1 MCHSDSWKQPYL
13 DFTGHPPRMAYN
25 IIGRFGRNLT
35 TGTDHRLLKSSVT
48 ENEVREVL
56 CIALLHLLLLTH
68 RQGNFI
74 HHLSVQLRRSY
85 ENYYHSDGQSDHV
98 P

>member
-1 MCHSDSWKQPYL
+1 
-13 DFTGHPPRMAYN
+13 MAYN

-35 TGTDHRLLKSSVT
+35 TGTDHRAFEASVT

-56 CIALLHLLLLTH
+56 CIALLHLSLTH

-85 ENYYHSDGQSDHV
+85 EKTTTILMDSQIMSPEEDKHMILYSKRQ
-98 P
+98 